1 MTRKPTRSSK
11 TRDMNEALDA
21 IQRLAGKLPDSI
33 AGSRIQ
39 GTADIAAL
47 LDEGLLDQLQAA
59 INTAREIAE
68 DLDAR

>member
-1 MTRKPTRSSK
+1 MSRTPTRSRK
-11 TRDMNEALDA
+11 TRQMNEALDA
-21 IQRLAGKLPDSI
+21 IQRLAALLPESI

-47 LDEGLLDQLQAA
+47 LDDGTLDKLQAA
-59 INTAREIAE
+59 ITTAREIAE